1 MLQRE
6 VFPEYRKMC
15 EFNNKF
21 YAELKG
27 LFNLDMDIQELC
39 EIRGYLPD
47 GEQALLLDELSI
59 GSCEVL
65 DKELLSDE
73 ARKYGYLNTSGYFL
87 LDNRY
92 IIPVRDINGD
102 IVTLIGYFP
111 DIRKYITVP
120 TPFFSKDTM
129 FFNIDDAY
137 IRSWEDYDGV
147 VVLVEGIFDCLS
159 LRSIGLP
166 AIATMG
172 SDVSFTKKE
181 ILKIFKK
188 VLYIPDNDSVGRRA
202 LNRYDK
208 QHGWKVPNNAVGIRL
223 SGSVD
228 FNDEG
233 EYDESKILRVKDT
246 DNLVS
251 WFDMDSVRESILQFA
266 NSREEIVSL
275 EI

>member
-65 DKELLSDE
+65 DRELLSDE

-208 QHGWKVPNNAVGIRL
+208 QYGWKVPNNAVGIRL

>member
-59 GSCEVL
+59 GSCEIL

-120 TPFFSKDTM
+120 TPFFSKDTV

-172 SDVSFTKKE
+172 SDVSFTKRE

>member
-73 ARKYGYLNTSGYFL
+73 ARKYGYLNASGYFL

-275 EI
+275 DI